1 MSYYKYKKDLLNRF
15 KAYRIRH
22 FTHQDDLFIERYN
35 HVFKSKYA
43 KYNLSNSDLDELLP
57 RGRRHRWFGSMG
69 SSQALAVSVFGII
82 KKRDNLWLLTEVID
96 DNGYPL
102 LPGFIPDGEP
112 EFDYKVPTLNE
123 PSQTQVDFFMP
134 GRNGNVAIECKL
146 WEPRLGT
153 CSQVSKKK
161 CNGNYAEQSGRK
173 HGERCYL
180 TEKGITY
187 WDYIPGLFKWRA
199 DKDHTTCPIW
209 KPYQLV
215 RNVLAASIDP
225 NTGEV
230 WGQPTAV
237 LIYDARNPVFA
248 PGGKADELFREV
260 NEALDGPASLK
271 RTTWQSIA
279 AVLLEHEGYDRL
291 LTWLDDKYGIR

>member
-1 MSYYKYKKDLLNRF
+1 MSYYRYKKDMLNRF
-15 KAYRIRH
+15 KSYRISH
-22 FTHQDDLFIERYN
+22 FPLQDDLFLKRYN

-43 KYNLSNSDLDELLP
+43 KYNLFNSDLDELLP
-57 RGRRHRWFGSMG
+57 RARRHHWFGSMG
-69 SSQALAVSVFGII
+69 SSQALAVSVFGTM
-82 KKRDNLWLLTEVID
+82 KQRDDLLLITEVLD

-102 LPGFIPDGEP
+102 LPGFIPDGEL
-112 EFDYKVPTLNE
+112 EFEYNITTLNE
-123 PSQTQVDFFMP
+123 PTQTKVDLFME
-134 GRNGNVAIECKL
+134 GRNGNMAMECKL

-153 CSQVSKKK
+153 CSQVSKGK

-173 HGERCYL
+173 PGERCYL

-187 WDYIPGLFKWRA
+187 WDYIPRLFKWPA
-199 DKDHTTCPIW
+199 DKDHTPCPIW
-209 KPYQLV
+209 RTYQLV

-225 NTGEV
+225 NTREV
-230 WGQPTAV
+230 WGNQTAV
-237 LIYDARNPVFA
+237 LVYDTRNPVFA
-248 PGGKADELFREV
+248 QGGKADELFREV

-279 AVLLEHEGYDRL
+279 AELLEHGGYDRL